1 VILVRDALAVL
12 GLVVLLAAGCGGP
25 KARESAETA
34 PGGTDEVAAEEKA
47 VREAEHP
54 LEAMADWERELWQA
68 HVGTWK
74 SHYTVRDAE
83 GNIVDEYDAL
93 NEIALDW
100 ERNLYSQRNTYT
112 RGEEVEVRRYSASWE
127 GREMVIRGR
136 ILEGR
141 ARAYDERTI
150 VLNFSKPSLGEE
162 TYETIV
168 LTDPTHRGRTMQ
180 HYEGAVL
187 KRVTAVFGEVRV
199 SPEPGIDAEGN
210 DLRPPGDRG

>member
-1 VILVRDALAVL
+1 VIVARQAAAAL

-25 KARESAETA
+25 NARGSAEGA
-34 PGGTDEVAAEEKA
+34 ANQIDEAAAEEEA
-47 VREAEHP
+47 VRQADHP
-54 LEAMADWERELWQA
+54 LKAMADWERELWEA

-74 SHYTVRDAE
+74 SHYTVRDAA

-93 NEIALDW
+93 NDIALDW
-100 ERNLYSQRNTYT
+100 ERNIYSQRNTYT
-112 RGEEVEVRRYSASWE
+112 RGEEVEVRRYSAGWE

-180 HYEGAVL
+180 HYEGGVL
-187 KRVTAVFGEVRV
+187 KRVTSVFGEVRT
-199 SPEPGIDAEGN
+199 STEPGIDADGN
-210 DLRPPGDRG
+210 DLRPPGDLG